1 MLILT
6 FKTFD
11 IDGSGD
17 ISKDD
22 FVQIFSNK
30 GFSQDKIVQAFETL
44 DVDQDGGISRK
55 ELDIFAEGK

>member
-55 ELDIFAEGK
+55 EFDIFAEGK